1 MLKTQTKKHREWSSR
16 PIIIIV
22 IVCAVIIL
30 FFQLGKMFAPGSYPY
45 AEWYKLNI
53 DEPALIEIVKE
64 FKRQTPIYDV
74 PMQVRLEEGRRGKSD
89 HWYHIYFYYPE
100 ENQII
105 HSWIRQNGTNETVL
119 AFVGVNDGLYLGNW
133 REINHDFSG
142 SENREQKRMFE
153 ERILNKIK
161 AGIPKK

>member
-1 MLKTQTKKHREWSSR
+1 MLRRS
-16 PIIIIV
+16 IIV
-22 IVCAVIIL
+22 TIIVCAAVIL
-30 FFQLGKMFAPGSYPY
+30 FFQLGRMFAPGSYPY

-53 DEPALIEIVKE
+53 DEPALIELVKE
-64 FKRQTPIYDV
+64 FKKQNPIYDAPAEV
-74 PMQVRLEEGRRGKSD
+74 GLTEGRRGKSD

-105 HSWIRQNGTNETVL
+105 NSWIRENGKNETVFAL
-119 AFVGVNDGLYLGNW
+119 VGVNDGLTLGNW
-133 REINHDFSG
+133 REINKDFSR

-161 AGIPKK
+161 DRIPKK